1 MASIQA
7 IEQTSV
13 HQIQSGQVIVD
24 LNSVVKE
31 LVENSLDAGSTS
43 IEVRF
48 RNHGLDAI
56 EVIDNGTGIAPE
68 DFESVGESQLFGIL
82 CRLASNKTRSALK
95 HHTSKLHSYDDL
107 ENLDTFGFRGEA
119 LASLCALS
127 QLYIITAREID
138 RPRGTRLEFE
148 VSGKLKSTSTI
159 AAQRGTKVVVEKI
172 FHNLPVRKKELEKN
186 IKREY
191 GKVLTLLQAYA
202 CISTRVRF
210 TVSNQMPKGYI
221 STDHANI
228 TTVADQTSRNKT
240 SAFSTNGSAATKDNI
255 IKVFGP
261 KSSRDLVALDL
272 KFDMQPTT
280 STLATHDE
288 AASRGVK
295 VEGHISRPV
304 VGEGRSA
311 PDRQMFYVNSR
322 PCGLP
327 QVAKAFNEVYKT
339 FNLTQSPFV
348 FANLI
353 MDTHSYDVN
362 VSPDKRTI
370 LLHDQGVLLESL
382 KEALMEL
389 FESTEQTVPQT
400 KSALTQP
407 KLPEYKPLTIVRT
420 PGSEA
425 TVETTAE
432 VSLSQENSTDLD
444 KLHDEP
450 VTQRGPPERL
460 IHNWVGR
467 GAQDRVQEKPPV
479 QNAFERMRPHRTPQQ
494 VAEITIG
501 DKTTRTTIG
510 NGPYT
515 PKRYKIHIPKNSVAR
530 KLSQFAMPGTQVES
544 DNDCS
549 EEESE
554 AGDKGTQEASEG
566 SDEETLF
573 VTGANNP
580 KLIRAEEGSPQLTAE
595 LLEDIPMSPIDEFLR
610 STEEA
615 DQIPHKPGEPDAE
628 SDSEY
633 LDEEARRMRE
643 DARIAQMI
651 QKAETE
657 AVRASYDNTTRAT
670 QALRSSKHR
679 TLSLSQVYDIS
690 TTSIA
695 EQATLLATHSAVS
708 QGVSQQN
715 KTVADDLEQADAE
728 ARLSLTV
735 SKSDFAQMDII
746 GQFNLGFILAVRPP
760 SEAVES
766 ADLFIIDQHAADEK
780 YNFERF
786 TDTLTLEPQRLAQPK
801 QLELTAIE
809 EEVVLTYTE
818 ALAANGFIIETDTSG
833 TSDVGLRCK
842 LLTLPT
848 SKDVT
853 FDLSDL
859 EELLHLLSDH
869 SGGVFPRPT
878 KVRKMLAMRACRSS
892 IMVGK
897 SLRENQMLKVV
908 RNLGEMD
915 KPWNCPHGRP
925 TMRHLADLNAWDLG
939 TSDVAETDWKG
950 WLEKAKKER
959 LMSDEEIGEKVEEEE
974 EEEDDDDDEE
984 EDEMEEDEYE
994 EG

>member
-1 MASIQA
+1 
-7 IEQTSV
+7 
-13 HQIQSGQVIVD
+13 
-24 LNSVVKE
+24 
-31 LVENSLDAGSTS
+31 
-43 IEVRF
+43 
-48 RNHGLDAI
+48 
-56 EVIDNGTGIAPE
+56 
-68 DFESVGESQLFGIL
+68 L
-82 CRLASNKTRSALK
+82 CRLASNKARPALK

-159 AAQRGTKVVVEKI
+159 AAQRGTKVVVERI

-202 CISTRVRF
+202 CISTGVRF
-210 TVSNQMPKGYI
+210 TVSNQMPKGYVFTGYA
-221 STDHANI
+221 SI
-228 TTVADQTSRNKT
+228 TTVADQTCRNKT
-240 SAFSTNGSAATKDNI
+240 SAFSTNGSSATKDNI

-272 KFDMQPTT
+272 NFDMQPTT
-280 STLATHDE
+280 SMLATHDE

-353 MDTHSYDVN
+353 IDTHSYDVN

-370 LLHDQGVLLESL
+370 LLHDQGILLESL
-382 KEALMEL
+382 KEALIEL

-420 PGSEA
+420 PDSDA
-425 TVETTAE
+425 NVETTAD
-432 VSLSQENSTDLD
+432 VSLSQEDSTDLD
-444 KLHDEP
+444 KLHHEP

-467 GAQDRVQEKPPV
+467 GAQDRVQEKPAV
-479 QNAFERMRPHRTPQQ
+479 QNAFDRMRPHRTPQQ

-501 DKTTRTTIG
+501 DKTTRTIIG

-515 PKRYKIHIPKNSVAR
+515 PKRHKIHIPKNSVAR
-530 KLSQFAMPGTQVES
+530 KLSQFAMPGTQMEI
-544 DNDCS
+544 DNECS

-554 AGDKGTQEASEG
+554 TGEKGAQEASES

-573 VTGANNP
+573 VTGTNDP
-580 KLIRAEEGSPQLTAE
+580 KSIRTEEGSPQLTSE
-595 LLEDIPMSPIDEFLR
+595 TLEDIPTSPIDEFLR

-615 DQIPHKPGEPDAE
+615 DRISHKPGETDTE
-628 SDSEY
+628 SDPGG

-651 QKAETE
+651 QKAENE
-657 AVRASYDNTTRAT
+657 AVRAPYDNTTRAT
-670 QALRSSKHR
+670 QALRASKHR
-679 TLSLSQVYDIS
+679 TLNLSQVYDIS

-695 EQATLLATHSAVS
+695 EQVILLPIPPAVS
-708 QGVSQQN
+708 QEASQQD

-735 SKSDFAQMDII
+735 SKSDFAQMNII

-766 ADLFIIDQHAADEK
+766 ADLFIVDQHAADEK

-809 EEVVLTYTE
+809 EEIVLTHTE
-818 ALAANGFIIETDTSG
+818 ALTANGFIIETDTSG
-833 TSDVGLRCK
+833 TSNVGLRCK

-859 EELLHLLSDH
+859 EELLHLLSEH
-869 SGGVFPRPT
+869 SGGAVPRPT

-925 TMRHLADLNAWDLG
+925 TMRHLADLNVWDLG
-939 TSDVAETDWKG
+939 ASDVPETDWKA
-950 WLEKAKKER
+950 WLKKAKMESV
-959 LMSDEEIGEKVEEEE
+959 MSEEEAEEKVEEGD
-974 EEEDDDDDEE
+974 DDDDDEE
-984 EDEMEEDEYE
+984 MGEEVEYE
-994 EG
+994 EE

>member
-1 MASIQA
+1 
-7 IEQTSV
+7 
-13 HQIQSGQVIVD
+13 
-24 LNSVVKE
+24 
-31 LVENSLDAGSTS
+31 
-43 IEVRF
+43 
-48 RNHGLDAI
+48 
-56 EVIDNGTGIAPE
+56 
-68 DFESVGESQLFGIL
+68 
-82 CRLASNKTRSALK
+82 
-95 HHTSKLHSYDDL
+95 
-107 ENLDTFGFRGEA
+107 
-119 LASLCALS
+119 
-127 QLYIITAREID
+127 
-138 RPRGTRLEFE
+138 LEFE

-202 CISTRVRF
+202 CISTGVRF

-221 STDHANI
+221 SISYANI
-228 TTVADQTSRNKT
+228 TTMADQTFRNKT

-272 KFDMQPTT
+272 KFDMQPTI
-280 STLATHDE
+280 STLATYDE

-382 KEALMEL
+382 KEALVEL

-400 KSALTQP
+400 KSTLTQP

-425 TVETTAE
+425 IVEMTAE
-432 VSLSQENSTDLD
+432 APLSQEDSGELQP
-444 KLHDEP
+444 ES

-479 QNAFERMRPHRTPQQ
+479 QNAFDRMRPHRTPHQ

-501 DKTTRTTIG
+501 DKTTRTVIG
-510 NGPYT
+510 NGPYI
-515 PKRYKIHIPKNSVAR
+515 PKRHKIHIPKNSVAK
-530 KLSQFAMPGTQVES
+530 KLSQFAMPGTQMES
-544 DNDCS
+544 DDECS

-554 AGDKGTQEASEG
+554 AGEKGSQEASDG

-573 VTGANNP
+573 VTGADNP
-580 KLIRAEEGSPQLTAE
+580 KSARAEDGSPQLTSE
-595 LLEDIPMSPIDEFLR
+595 TLEDTLTSPIDEFLR

-615 DQIPHKPGEPDAE
+615 DQIPHKPRETDAE
-628 SDSEY
+628 SDPDY
-633 LDEEARRMRE
+633 LDEETRRMRE
-643 DARIAQMI
+643 DARIAQMF

-670 QALRSSKHR
+670 QALRASKHR
-679 TLSLSQVYDIS
+679 TLNLSQACDIS
-690 TTSIA
+690 ISSIA
-695 EQATLLATHSAVS
+695 YQATLLPTPSAVS
-708 QGVSQQN
+708 QGASQQN
-715 KTVADDLEQADAE
+715 RTVVDDLEQADAE

-809 EEVVLTYTE
+809 EEIVLMHTE
-818 ALAANGFIIETDTSG
+818 ALTANGFIIDTDTSG

-842 LLTLPT
+842 LLSLPM

-869 SGGVFPRPT
+869 SGGVVPRPT

-897 SLRENQMLKVV
+897 SLRDTQMLKVV

-939 TSDVAETDWKG
+939 TSDVPETDWKG
-950 WLEKAKKER
+950 WLKKAKME
-959 LMSDEEIGEKVEEEE
+959 SVISEEETEENAEE
-974 EEEDDDDDEE
+974 EEEDDDVNDDDMGDAEE
-984 EDEMEEDEYE
+984 EHEEE
-994 EG
+994 

>member
-68 DFESVGESQLFGIL
+68 DFESV
-82 CRLASNKTRSALK
+82 ALK
-95 HHTSKLHSYDDL
+95 HHTSKLRNYDDL

-127 QLYIITAREID
+127 QLYIITARETD
-138 RPRGTRLEFE
+138 LPRGTRLDFE
-148 VSGKLKSTSTI
+148 VSGKLKGTSTV

-191 GKVLTLLQAYA
+191 AKVLTLLQAYA
-202 CISTRVRF
+202 CISTGVRF
-210 TVSNQMPKGYI
+210 TVSNQMPKGTKV
-221 STDHANI
+221 S
-228 TTVADQTSRNKT
+228 S
-240 SAFSTNGSAATKDNI
+240 FSTNGSAATKDNI
-255 IKVFGP
+255 IKVFGS
-261 KSSRDLVALDL
+261 KSLRDLVTLDL
-272 KFDMQPTT
+272 KFEMQPTT
-280 STLATHDE
+280 SALSTDDGT
-288 AASRGVK
+288 SRGVK

-304 VGEGRSA
+304 LGEGRSA

-322 PCGLP
+322 PCNLP
-327 QVAKAFNEVYKT
+327 QVAKAVNEVYKS
-339 FNLTQSPFV
+339 FNISQSPFV

-353 MDTHSYDVN
+353 MDTNSYDVN

-382 KEALMEL
+382 KEALVEL
-389 FESTEQTVPQT
+389 FESQEQTVPQT
-400 KSALTQP
+400 KPAFTQP
-407 KLPEYKPLTIVRT
+407 KLPAYKPLTVVQK
-420 PGSEA
+420 PESEA
-425 TVETTAE
+425 TTETTAE
-432 VSLSQENSTDLD
+432 PPMSRANPDEEHQEA
-444 KLHDEP
+444 
-450 VTQRGPPERL
+450 VTQTGSPERL

-467 GAQDRVQEKPPV
+467 GAQDRVDVPRRPDKPPV
-479 QNAFERMRPHRTPQQ
+479 QNAFDRMRPQRTPQQ

-501 DKTTRTTIG
+501 DKTTRTVIG
-510 NGPYT
+510 SGSYT
-515 PKRYKIHIPKNSVAR
+515 PTRHKIHIPKNSVAK

-544 DNDCS
+544 EDECS
-549 EEESE
+549 EEESGSGE
-554 AGDKGTQEASEG
+554 EEKQQDAEE
-566 SDEETLF
+566 SDEEALF
-573 VTGANNP
+573 VPQTNDRQSVHA
-580 KLIRAEEGSPQLTAE
+580 KERSPELTSQT
-595 LLEDIPMSPIDEFLR
+595 LGDLGTSPIDEFLR

-615 DQIPHKPGEPDAE
+615 DKELSRAGEVGPE
-628 SDSEY
+628 SDQEY
-633 LDEEARRMRE
+633 LGEEERRLQE
-643 DARIAQMI
+643 DAKIARMI
-651 QKAETE
+651 QEAEGE
-657 AVRASYDNTTRAT
+657 AARPSHDNFRRVT
-670 QALRSSKHR
+670 QALRASKHK
-679 TLSLSQVYDIS
+679 TLNLSQACDTS
-690 TTSIA
+690 TASIA
-695 EQATLLATHSAVS
+695 EQATLLSTVPAMS
-708 QGVSQQN
+708 QESSRL
-715 KTVADDLEQADAE
+715 KKAVADDIEQADAE

-735 SKSDFAQMDII
+735 SKSDFGQMDII

-760 SEAVES
+760 SETVGS
-766 ADLFIIDQHAADEK
+766 SDLFIIDQHAADEK

-809 EEVVLTYTE
+809 EEIVLTHTN
-818 ALAANGFIIETDTSG
+818 ALTANGFIIETNTSG
-833 TSDVGLRCK
+833 ASDVGLRCK

-869 SGGVFPRPT
+869 SGGIIPRPT

-897 SLRENQMLKVV
+897 PLKENQMLKVV

-925 TMRHLADLNAWDLG
+925 TMRHLADLSTWGFDD
-939 TSDVAETDWKG
+939 TDVVETDWKG
-950 WLEKAKKER
+950 WVQKVKMER
-959 LMSDEEIGEKVEEEE
+959 SL
-974 EEEDDDDDEE
+974 DDEE
-984 EDEMEEDEYE
+984 NQEGDEEMAEQEEE
-994 EG
+994 

>member
-56 EVIDNGTGIAPE
+56 EVIDNGTGVAPE
-68 DFESVGESQLFGIL
+68 DFESV
-82 CRLASNKTRSALK
+82 ALK
-95 HHTSKLHSYDDL
+95 HHTSKLRNYDDL

-127 QLYIITAREID
+127 QLYIITAREMD
-138 RPRGTRLEFE
+138 RPRGTRLDFE
-148 VSGKLKSTSTI
+148 ISGKLKDTTTV

-191 GKVLTLLQAYA
+191 AKVLTLLQAYA
-202 CISTRVRF
+202 CISTGVRF
-210 TVSNQMPKGYI
+210 TVSNQMPKG
-221 STDHANI
+221 TKN
-228 TTVADQTSRNKT
+228 T
-240 SAFSTNGSAATKDNI
+240 AFSTNGSAATKDNI
-255 IKVFGP
+255 IKVFGS
-261 KSSRDLVALDL
+261 KSLRDLVALDL
-272 KFDMQPTT
+272 KFEMQPTT
-280 STLATHDE
+280 STLSTHDDST
-288 AASRGVK
+288 SRGVK
-295 VEGHISRPV
+295 VEGHISKPV

-339 FNLTQSPFV
+339 FNITQSPFV

-353 MDTHSYDVN
+353 MDTNSYDVN

-382 KEALMEL
+382 KEALVEL
-389 FESTEQTVPQT
+389 FESQEQTVPQT
-400 KSALTQP
+400 RPALTQP
-407 KLPEYKPLTIVRT
+407 KLPGYKPLTVVRKPEPEAIPAPDSDLPT
-420 PGSEA
+420 PQEDSDEA
-425 TVETTAE
+425 AE
-432 VSLSQENSTDLD
+432 EHQD
-444 KLHDEP
+444 P

-460 IHNWVGR
+460 IHDWVGR
-467 GAQDRVQEKPPV
+467 GAQDRDDVPKVHAKAPV
-479 QNAFERMRPHRTPQQ
+479 QNAFDRMRPQRTPQQ

-501 DKTTRTTIG
+501 DKTTRTVIG
-510 NGPYT
+510 SGHHTPYT
-515 PKRYKIHIPKNSVAR
+515 PKRHKIHIPKNSVAK
-530 KLSQFAMPGTQVES
+530 KLSQFAMPGTQMES
-544 DNDCS
+544 EDECS

-554 AGDKGTQEASEG
+554 HCEEERQEVAEE

-573 VTGANNP
+573 VPQTNDGHTVQTVEAT
-580 KLIRAEEGSPQLTAE
+580 PQLTSQT
-595 LLEDIPMSPIDEFLR
+595 LEDLHTSPIDEFLR
-610 STEEA
+610 STEETDKVSHKA
-615 DQIPHKPGEPDAE
+615 HEVGTQSDQG
-628 SDSEY
+628 Y
-633 LDEEARRMRE
+633 LDEEARRVQEATKIARMMQEAE
-643 DARIAQMI
+643 DNAARSSNDII
-651 QKAETE
+651 K
-657 AVRASYDNTTRAT
+657 RAT
-670 QALRSSKHR
+670 QALRASKHK
-679 TLSLSQVYDIS
+679 TLNLSQVYDTS

-695 EQATLLATHSAVS
+695 EQATLLSMVSAVPGEAS
-708 QGVSQQN
+708 RPN
-715 KTVADDLEQADAE
+715 IPVADDIEHADAE

-735 SKSDFAQMDII
+735 SKSDFGQMDII

-760 SEAVES
+760 SETVATS
-766 ADLFIIDQHAADEK
+766 DLFIIDQHAADEK
-780 YNFERF
+780 YNFELF

-809 EEVVLTYTE
+809 EEIVLAHTQ
-818 ALAANGFIIETDTSG
+818 ALTANGFVIETDTSG
-833 TSDVGLRCK
+833 ASDVGLRCK

-848 SKDVT
+848 SKGVT

-869 SGGVFPRPT
+869 SGGVIPRPA
-878 KVRKMLAMRACRSS
+878 KVRKMLAMRACRAS

-897 SLRENQMLKVV
+897 PLKENQMLKVV

-925 TMRHLADLNAWDLG
+925 TMRHLADLSTWGFDHPE
-939 TSDVAETDWKG
+939 TPRTDWKG
-950 WLEKAKKER
+950 WIERVKKARMEEDV
-959 LMSDEEIGEKVEEEE
+959 SDEEEERVDEGEG
-974 EEEDDDDDEE
+974 EEDEDEEMGDDEE
-984 EDEMEEDEYE
+984 DGEE
-994 EG
+994 

>member
-68 DFESVGESQLFGIL
+68 DFESV
-82 CRLASNKTRSALK
+82 ALK
-95 HHTSKLHSYDDL
+95 HHTSKLRNYDDL

-127 QLYIITAREID
+127 QLYIITAREMD

-148 VSGKLKSTSTI
+148 VSGKLKDTTTV

-202 CISTRVRF
+202 CISTGVRF
-210 TVSNQMPKGYI
+210 TV
-221 STDHANI
+221 
-228 TTVADQTSRNKT
+228 
-240 SAFSTNGSAATKDNI
+240 FGS
-255 IKVFGP
+255 
-261 KSSRDLVALDL
+261 KSLRDLVALDL
-272 KFDMQPTT
+272 KFEMQPTT
-280 STLATHDE
+280 STLSTHDDNT
-288 AASRGVK
+288 SRGVK
-295 VEGHISRPV
+295 VEGHISKPV

-327 QVAKAFNEVYKT
+327 QVAKAFNDVYKT
-339 FNLTQSPFV
+339 FNISQSPFV

-353 MDTHSYDVN
+353 MDTNSYDVN

-382 KEALMEL
+382 KETLVEL
-389 FESTEQTVPQT
+389 FESQEQTVPQT
-400 KSALTQP
+400 RPGLTQP
-407 KLPEYKPLTIVRT
+407 KLPGYKPLTVVRDPEPEAIPAPNSESPT
-420 PGSEA
+420 TQEDPGEA
-425 TVETTAE
+425 AGEH
-432 VSLSQENSTDLD
+432 QE
-444 KLHDEP
+444 
-450 VTQRGPPERL
+450 GPPERL
-460 IHNWVGR
+460 IHDWVGR
-467 GAQDRVQEKPPV
+467 GAQDRDDVPRVQAKPPV
-479 QNAFERMRPHRTPQQ
+479 QNAFDRMRPQRTPQQ

-501 DKTTRTTIG
+501 DKTTRTVIG
-510 NGPYT
+510 SGHHTPYT
-515 PKRYKIHIPKNSVAR
+515 PKRHKIHIPKNSVAK
-530 KLSQFAMPGTQVES
+530 KLSQFAMPGTQLES
-544 DNDCS
+544 EDECS
-549 EEESE
+549 EEDSE
-554 AGDKGTQEASEG
+554 YGEEKQEDAEE

-573 VTGANNP
+573 VRQTNDRQI
-580 KLIRAEEGSPQLTAE
+580 IRAENGTPQLSSQT
-595 LLEDIPMSPIDEFLR
+595 LEDLHTSPIDEFLR
-610 STEEA
+610 STEQADEEPHEA
-615 DQIPHKPGEPDAE
+615 REVESE
-628 SDSEY
+628 SDQEY
-633 LDEEARRMRE
+633 LDEEARRIQE
-643 DARIAQMI
+643 DVKIARMI
-651 QKAETE
+651 QEAEDD
-657 AVRASYDNTTRAT
+657 AARSLHDNMKRAT
-670 QALRSSKHR
+670 QALRASKHK
-679 TLSLSQVYDIS
+679 TLNLSQMYDIS
-690 TTSIA
+690 ITSIA
-695 EQATLLATHSAVS
+695 EQATLLSMVSAVP
-708 QGVSQQN
+708 QEVSQAN
-715 KTVADDLEQADAE
+715 IPVADGIEQADAE

-735 SKSDFAQMDII
+735 SKSDFGQMDII

-760 SEAVES
+760 SETVTS
-766 ADLFIIDQHAADEK
+766 SDLFIIDQHAADEK

-809 EEVVLTYTE
+809 EEIVLAHTE
-818 ALAANGFIIETDTSG
+818 ALTANGFIIETDTSG

-848 SKDVT
+848 SKGVT

-859 EELLHLLSDH
+859 EELIHLLSDH
-869 SGGVFPRPT
+869 SGGIIPRPG
-878 KVRKMLAMRACRSS
+878 KVRKMLAMRACRAS

-897 SLRENQMLKVV
+897 PLKENQMLKVV

-925 TMRHLADLNAWDLG
+925 TMRHLADLSTWGFRHSEAP
-939 TSDVAETDWKG
+939 ETDWRG
-950 WLEKAKKER
+950 WIERVKKAKQ
-959 LMSDEEIGEKVEEEE
+959 EESAN
-974 EEEDDDDDEE
+974 EEEDGDEEMGEEEVDE
-984 EDEMEEDEYE
+984 EDE
-994 EG
+994 

>member
-68 DFESVGESQLFGIL
+68 DFESVGM
-82 CRLASNKTRSALK
+82 SNQGFLG
-95 HHTSKLHSYDDL
+95 HHTSKLRNYDDL

-127 QLYIITAREID
+127 QLYIITARETD

-148 VSGKLKSTSTI
+148 VSGKLK
-159 AAQRGTKVVVEKI
+159 
-172 FHNLPVRKKELEKN
+172 
-186 IKREY
+186 
-191 GKVLTLLQAYA
+191 AYA
-202 CISTRVRF
+202 CISTGVR
-210 TVSNQMPKGYI
+210 
-221 STDHANI
+221 A
-228 TTVADQTSRNKT
+228 KT
-240 SAFSTNGSAATKDNI
+240 SSFSTNGSAATKDNI
-255 IKVFGP
+255 IKVFGS
-261 KSSRDLVALDL
+261 KSLRDLVALDL
-272 KFDMQPTT
+272 KFEMQPTT
-280 STLATHDE
+280 SAISTDDD
-288 AASRGVK
+288 ASREVR

-304 VGEGRSA
+304 LGEGRSA

-327 QVAKAFNEVYKT
+327 QVAKAFNEVYKS
-339 FNLTQSPFV
+339 FNISQSPFV

-353 MDTHSYDVN
+353 MDTNSYDVN

-370 LLHDQGVLLESL
+370 LLHDQGLLLESL
-382 KEALMEL
+382 KEALVEL
-389 FESTEQTVPQT
+389 FESQEQTVPQT

-407 KLPEYKPLTIVRT
+407 KLPTYKPLTVTRKPET
-420 PGSEA
+420 ESTAEA
-425 TVETTAE
+425 TPELQLPRTE
-432 VSLSQENSTDLD
+432 SNQS
-444 KLHDEP
+444 DEEHP
-450 VTQRGPPERL
+450 EGVIQTGPPERL

-467 GAQDRVQEKPPV
+467 GAQDRDDVPRRPDKPPV
-479 QNAFERMRPHRTPQQ
+479 QNAFDRMRPQRTPQQ

-501 DKTTRTTIG
+501 DKITRTVIG

-515 PKRYKIHIPKNSVAR
+515 PKRHKIHIPKNSVAK

-544 DNDCS
+544 EDECS
-549 EEESE
+549 GEESGSGEE
-554 AGDKGTQEASEG
+554 AKQQDAEE
-566 SDEETLF
+566 SDEEALF
-573 VTGANNP
+573 VAQTDDRQIVP
-580 KLIRAEEGSPQLTAE
+580 SKERTPELTSQT
-595 LLEDIPMSPIDEFLR
+595 LEDLHTSPIDQFLR
-610 STEEA
+610 STEAA
-615 DQIPHKPGEPDAE
+615 DEELSRAGETGSE
-628 SDSEY
+628 SDQDY
-633 LDEEARRMRE
+633 LDEEERRLRE
-643 DARIAQMI
+643 DAKIARMI
-651 QKAETE
+651 QEAEDE
-657 AVRASYDNTTRAT
+657 AARPSHDNVKRAT
-670 QALRSSKHR
+670 QALRASKHK
-679 TLSLSQVYDIS
+679 TLNLSQACDTS
-690 TTSIA
+690 TAFIA
-695 EQATLLATHSAVS
+695 EQATLLSMVSATS
-708 QGVSQQN
+708 QEASRL
-715 KTVADDLEQADAE
+715 KKAVADDIEQADAE

-735 SKSDFAQMDII
+735 SKSDFGQMDII

-760 SEAVES
+760 SETVTS
-766 ADLFIIDQHAADEK
+766 SDLFIIDQHAADEK

-809 EEVVLTYTE
+809 EEIVLAHTK
-818 ALAANGFIIETDTSG
+818 ALTANGFIIETDTSG
-833 TSDVGLRCK
+833 ASDVGLRCK

-869 SGGVFPRPT
+869 SGGVIPRPT

-897 SLRENQMLKVV
+897 SLKGNQMLKVV

-925 TMRHLADLNAWDLG
+925 TMRHLADLSTWSFNDTDAG
-939 TSDVAETDWKG
+939 ETDWKG
-950 WLEKAKKER
+950 WVNKVKVER
-959 LMSDEEIGEKVEEEE
+959 LTSDEENQ
-974 EEEDDDDDEE
+974 E
-984 EDEMEEDEYE
+984 EDEEMEEHE
-994 EG
+994 EE

>member
-43 IEVRF
+43 MEVRF

-56 EVIDNGTGIAPE
+56 EVIDNGSGIAPE
-68 DFESVGESQLFGIL
+68 DFESV
-82 CRLASNKTRSALK
+82 ALK
-95 HHTSKLHSYDDL
+95 HHTSKLRNYDDL
-107 ENLDTFGFRGEA
+107 EKLDTFGFRGEA

-127 QLYIITAREID
+127 QLYIITARESD

-148 VSGKLKSTSTI
+148 VSGRLKGTSTVV
-159 AAQRGTKVVVEKI
+159 AQRGTKVVVEKI

-202 CISTRVRF
+202 CISTGVRF
-210 TVSNQMPKGYI
+210 TVSNQMPKG
-221 STDHANI
+221 AKN
-228 TTVADQTSRNKT
+228 TS
-240 SAFSTNGSAATKDNI
+240 FSTNGSAATKDNI
-255 IKVFGP
+255 IKVFGS
-261 KSSRDLVALDL
+261 KSLRDLVALDL
-272 KFDMQPTT
+272 KFELQPTSSALSINDGT
-280 STLATHDE
+280 SRE
-288 AASRGVK
+288 VK

-304 VGEGRSA
+304 LGEGRSA

-327 QVAKAFNEVYKT
+327 QVAKAFNEVYKS
-339 FNLTQSPFV
+339 FNLSQSPFI

-353 MDTHSYDVN
+353 MDTNSYDVN

-382 KEALMEL
+382 KEALVEL
-389 FESTEQTVPQT
+389 FESQEQTVPQT
-400 KSALTQP
+400 KPALTQP
-407 KLPEYKPLTIVRT
+407 KLPAYKPPTVARNPET
-420 PGSEA
+420 EA
-425 TVETTAE
+425 TADITAE
-432 VSLSQENSTDLD
+432 SPISTAGSNQSDQE
-444 KLHDEP
+444 HQEA
-450 VTQRGPPERL
+450 VTQKGSPERL

-467 GAQDRVQEKPPV
+467 GAQDRDDVPQKPDKPPV
-479 QNAFERMRPHRTPQQ
+479 QNAFDRMRPQRTPQQ

-501 DKTTRTTIG
+501 DKTTRTVIG
-510 NGPYT
+510 SGPYT
-515 PKRYKIHIPKNSVAR
+515 PKRHKIHIPKNSAAR

-544 DNDCS
+544 EKEHS
-549 EEESE
+549 EEESGPGE
-554 AGDKGTQEASEG
+554 EEKQRDVEE

-573 VTGANNP
+573 VPQTNNRQTIHTKERTP
-580 KLIRAEEGSPQLTAE
+580 ELTSPTLGHLHT
-595 LLEDIPMSPIDEFLR
+595 SPIDEFLR
-610 STEEA
+610 STGEA
-615 DQIPHKPGEPDAE
+615 DKEFSRVGEVESE
-628 SDSEY
+628 SDQDY
-633 LDEEARRMRE
+633 LDEEEMRLRE
-643 DARIAQMI
+643 DAKIARMI
-651 QKAETE
+651 QEAEDE
-657 AVRASYDNTTRAT
+657 AARPSHENIKRAT
-670 QALRSSKHR
+670 QALRASKHK
-679 TLSLSQVYDIS
+679 TLNLSQACDTS

-695 EQATLLATHSAVS
+695 ERATLLSMVSAMS
-708 QGVSQQN
+708 QKTSQPN
-715 KTVADDLEQADAE
+715 KAVADDIDQADAE

-735 SKSDFAQMDII
+735 SKSDFGQMDII
-746 GQFNLGFILAVRPP
+746 GQFNLGFILAVRPA
-760 SEAVES
+760 SETVTS
-766 ADLFIIDQHAADEK
+766 SDLFIIDQHAADEK

-809 EEVVLTYTE
+809 EEIVLAHTK
-818 ALAANGFIIETDTSG
+818 ALTANGFIIETDTSG
-833 TSDVGLRCK
+833 SSDVGLRCK

-869 SGGVFPRPT
+869 SGGIIPRPT

-897 SLRENQMLKVV
+897 PLRENQMLKVV

-925 TMRHLADLNAWDLG
+925 TMRHLADLSTWAFNDPDA
-939 TSDVAETDWKG
+939 AETDWKG
-950 WLEKAKKER
+950 WVNRAR
-959 LMSDEEIGEKVEEEE
+959 MDRSTSDEGN
-974 EEEDDDDDEE
+974 EE
-984 EDEMEEDEYE
+984 EDEEMEERE
-994 EG
+994 EE

>member
-1 MASIQA
+1 MS
-7 IEQTSV
+7 
-13 HQIQSGQVIVD
+13 D
-24 LNSVVKE
+24 
-31 LVENSLDAGSTS
+31 
-43 IEVRF
+43 
-48 RNHGLDAI
+48 
-56 EVIDNGTGIAPE
+56 IACP
-68 DFESVGESQLFGIL
+68 
-82 CRLASNKTRSALK
+82 ALK
-95 HHTSKLHSYDDL
+95 HHTSKLRSYDDL

-127 QLYIITAREID
+127 QLYIITARETD

-202 CISTRVRF
+202 CISTGVRF
-210 TVSNQMPKGYI
+210 TVSNQMPKGYV
-221 STDHANI
+221 STYANI
-228 TTVADQTSRNKT
+228 ATTAHHVSRSKS

-261 KSSRDLVALDL
+261 RSLRDLVALDL
-272 KFDMQPTT
+272 KFDMQPTA
-280 STLATHDE
+280 STLAAHDE
-288 AASRGVK
+288 GASRGVK
-295 VEGHISRPV
+295 VEGHISKPV
-304 VGEGRSA
+304 FGEGRSA

-327 QVAKAFNEVYKT
+327 QVSKAFNEVYKT
-339 FNLTQSPFV
+339 FNISQSPFV

-353 MDTHSYDVN
+353 MDTNSYDVN

-382 KEALMEL
+382 KEALIEL
-389 FESTEQTVPQT
+389 FESQDQTVPQT

-407 KLPEYKPLTIVRT
+407 KLPVYKPLTISRNA
-420 PGSEA
+420 GSEA
-425 TVETTAE
+425 TIETTAE
-432 VSLSQENSTDLD
+432 APLIQEDPDNFDDAHLES
-444 KLHDEP
+444 
-450 VTQRGPPERL
+450 VTQRGPPGRL

-467 GAQDRVQEKPPV
+467 GAQDREEIPRVPDKPPV
-479 QNAFERMRPHRTPQQ
+479 QNAFDRMRPHRTPHQ

-501 DKTTRTTIG
+501 DKTTRTVIG

-515 PKRYKIHIPKNSVAR
+515 PKRHKIHIPKNSVAK
-530 KLSQFAMPGTQVES
+530 KLSQFAMPGTQMES
-544 DNDCS
+544 DDECS
-549 EEESE
+549 EDGSKSGEEV
-554 AGDKGTQEASEG
+554 TQEASEG

-573 VTGANNP
+573 VTDSDNRRT
-580 KLIRAEEGSPQLTAE
+580 IRAEEATPQPTSQT
-595 LLEDIPMSPIDEFLR
+595 LEDLHTSPIDDFFR

-615 DQIPHKPGEPDAE
+615 GHASHEPPETEAE

-633 LDEEARRMRE
+633 LDENARRIRE
-643 DARIAQMI
+643 DAKIAQMI
-651 QKAETE
+651 QEAE
-657 AVRASYDNTTRAT
+657 AGNARPSHDNTKRAT
-670 QALRSSKHR
+670 QALRPSKHK
-679 TLSLSQVYDIS
+679 TLNLSQSYGIS
-690 TTSIA
+690 TASIA
-695 EQATLLATHSAVS
+695 EQATLLPRLSTVS
-708 QGVSQQN
+708 QEASQQN
-715 KTVADDLEQADAE
+715 KPLADDLDQVDAE

-735 SKSDFAQMDII
+735 SKSDFAQMNVI
-746 GQFNLGFILAVRPP
+746 GQFNLGFILAVRPS
-760 SEAVES
+760 SEAVTS
-766 ADLFIIDQHAADEK
+766 DDLFIIDQHAADEK

-786 TDTLTLEPQRLAQPK
+786 TDTLTLEPQPLAQPK

-809 EEVVLTYTE
+809 EEVVLAHTK
-818 ALAANGFIIETDTSG
+818 ALTANGFIIETDTSG
-833 TSDVGLRCK
+833 ASDVGLRCK

-869 SGGVFPRPT
+869 SGGAVPRPT

-897 SLRENQMLKVV
+897 PLRETQMLKVV

-925 TMRHLADLNAWDLG
+925 TMRHLADLNTWDLG
-939 TSDVAETDWKG
+939 TPDVPETDWKG
-950 WLEKAKKER
+950 FLKKARAKHE
-959 LMSDEEIGEKVEEEE
+959 MSDEAREEEVDEGDESDDQDMDQDE
-974 EEEDDDDDEE
+974 EHEDD
-984 EDEMEEDEYE
+984 
-994 EG
+994 